1 MFLCPPLKWVTLSIP
16 IVKSFHSRI
25 SYLDFSWHTSLSIE
39 SCWGPWGALRGPLGG
54 PSVPEKGKQNAS
66 NHQISLYPPLKWV
79 TLSIPIVKSSQSKIF
94 YLNFSRHTSLTTEN
108 HSGPYGALHCLKTA
122 KKNASNHQISLHP
135 PLKWVTLSIPIVK
148 SSHSRI
154 FYLDFLWHTSLSI
167 ENHWGPL
174 EAVRGPFSA
183 WKRHTKRLK
192 SSRFNQNDSKRSKIT

>member
-1 MFLCPPLKWVTLSIP
+1 MGKASYRDAWTHLKKPQIIKYPPLKWVTLSIP

-66 NHQISLYPPLKWV
+66 NHQISL
-79 TLSIPIVKSSQSKIF
+79 
-94 YLNFSRHTSLTTEN
+94 
-108 HSGPYGALHCLKTA
+108 C
-122 KKNASNHQISLHP
+122 P

-174 EAVRGPFSA
+174 EALRGPFSA
-183 WKRHTKRLK
+183 WKQQTKCIN
-192 SSRFNQNDSKRSKIT
+192 SSNIPLSTSQVINAQYSHSEIIP